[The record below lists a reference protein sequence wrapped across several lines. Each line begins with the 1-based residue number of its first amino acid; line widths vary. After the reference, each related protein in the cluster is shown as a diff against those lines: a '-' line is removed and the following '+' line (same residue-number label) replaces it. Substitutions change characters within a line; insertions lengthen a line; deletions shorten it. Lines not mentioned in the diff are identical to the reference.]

1 MDIARFSLT
10 KPINIWLLSIC
21 FIIGGI
27 VAMGKIGRLEDP
39 AFTIKQAVIFTYY
52 PGASAEKVEKE
63 VTEQVE
69 IALQQMWQLDTLTS
83 VSKPGFS
90 RITME
95 IQPNIDGPLLP
106 QIWDE
111 LRKRLRDIEHNLPLG
126 ASAPVVVDDFGD
138 VYGIYYALSAPDF
151 SADQMREFARI
162 IRREV
167 LTVDGVAKV
176 KVGGILE
183 EEIVATIDSYQIA
196 GLGLS
201 FPDIQQVLASNL
213 KPFSGGRLY
222 VGDKQIRIPVESS
235 TNKITEIENLSIVV
249 PGNNASIK
257 IKDIAKLSLQPVA
270 IPSGLKRFNGEQAIT
285 LAVSAQNDINIV
297 DVGQHIEAK
306 LTEVL
311 AKLPAGIE
319 VSSIYN
325 QAKIVD
331 ESVDGFILNLEA
343 SVAVVTLALCIFMGW
358 RSGVVV
364 GGTLLITVLGTVLIM
379 WLYDLQLQRISLGAM
394 VIAMGML
401 VDNAIVVAEGMMLRM
416 EKGKSAM
423 ESASFIVRRT
433 QWPLLGATVIG
444 IAAFSGIGLS
454 DDATGEFLF
463 SLFAVVLIS
472 LMLSWVLA
480 VTLTPLLGK
489 YFYKVGDK
497 EGQEESHSLFHKAYL
512 VVLRNALHWRGVT
525 LAILVAITIGAYA
538 SFGLIKQGFFPP
550 SNTPVFFVHYW
561 GAQDSD
567 IRATEKYMKAGE
579 KLILDTEG
587 IESTATFIGESSER
601 FTLVFGPELP
611 NESYGLFLV
620 RAYDAADI
628 PRLAQEVS
636 NKLRAANPNVNFYAE
651 IMRFGPGAGAKI
663 QARFSGEDPA
673 ILRDLAEQAK
683 AIYFADGKTR
693 DIRDDWRDKGIVLA
707 PEYDDIAAGTAG
719 VSRSDFSQAIKFY
732 TDGLQIGQLQDG
744 DYLYPII
751 ARNSNT
757 NPDQLVGLQNSL
769 VWSSSQRTYVPFKQV
784 SGKMNYTSEELLI
797 NRRDRVRTITVK
809 AEAGYSETTG
819 EAFNRT
825 QAKIE
830 AISLP
835 QGYQLEWG
843 GEYESSRD
851 AQAALGQGLPLGF
864 LVMFLISVL
873 LFGRARQPII
883 IWLIVPMAVVGVV
896 AGLLLADLPFGFMS
910 LLGFLSLFGMLIKNA
925 IVLLEEIDLQII
937 EGKEKDIAIV
947 EASLSRLRPVSLAA
961 ITTILGVMPLILD
974 PFFADMSVTIMGG
987 LAFATILTMIAVP
1000 VLYSVFYK
1008 IKVTKY

>member
-1 MDIARFSLT
+1 M
-10 KPINIWLLSIC
+10 
-21 FIIGGI
+21 
-27 VAMGKIGRLEDP
+27 
-39 AFTIKQAVIFTYY
+39 Q
-52 PGASAEKVEKE
+52 
-63 VTEQVE
+63 
-69 IALQQMWQLDTLTS
+69 
-83 VSKPGFS
+83 
-90 RITME
+90 
-95 IQPNIDGPLLP
+95 
-106 QIWDE
+106 
-111 LRKRLRDIEHNLPLG
+111 
-126 ASAPVVVDDFGD
+126 
-138 VYGIYYALSAPDF
+138 
-151 SADQMREFARI
+151 
-162 IRREV
+162 
-167 LTVDGVAKV
+167 
-176 KVGGILE
+176 
-183 EEIVATIDSYQIA
+183 
-196 GLGLS
+196 
-201 FPDIQQVLASNL
+201 
-213 KPFSGGRLY
+213 
-222 VGDKQIRIPVESS
+222 
-235 TNKITEIENLSIVV
+235 
-249 PGNNASIK
+249 
-257 IKDIAKLSLQPVA
+257 
-270 IPSGLKRFNGEQAIT
+270 
-285 LAVSAQNDINIV
+285 
-297 DVGQHIEAK
+297 
-306 LTEVL
+306 
-311 AKLPAGIE
+311 
-319 VSSIYN
+319 
-325 QAKIVD
+325 
-331 ESVDGFILNLEA
+331 
-343 SVAVVTLALCIFMGW
+343 
-358 RSGVVV
+358 
-364 GGTLLITVLGTVLIM
+364 
-379 WLYDLQLQRISLGAM
+379 
-394 VIAMGML
+394 
-401 VDNAIVVAEGMMLRM
+401 
-416 EKGKSAM
+416 
-423 ESASFIVRRT
+423 
-433 QWPLLGATVIG
+433 
-444 IAAFSGIGLS
+444 
-454 DDATGEFLF
+454 
-463 SLFAVVLIS
+463 
-472 LMLSWVLA
+472 
-480 VTLTPLLGK
+480 
-489 YFYKVGDK
+489 
-497 EGQEESHSLFHKAYL
+497 
-512 VVLRNALHWRGVT
+512 
-525 LAILVAITIGAYA
+525 
-538 SFGLIKQGFFPP
+538 
-550 SNTPVFFVHYW
+550 
-561 GAQDSD
+561 
-567 IRATEKYMKAGE
+567 
-579 KLILDTEG
+579 
-587 IESTATFIGESSER
+587 
-601 FTLVFGPELP
+601 
-611 NESYGLFLV
+611 
-620 RAYDAADI
+620 
-628 PRLAQEVS
+628 
-636 NKLRAANPNVNFYAE
+636 
-651 IMRFGPGAGAKI
+651 FGPGAGAKI

-683 AIYFADGKTR
+683 AIYFADGKIR

-873 LFGRARQPII
+873 LFWRARQPII